1 VCAHLFPH
9 FRSTLI
15 SSLFTPISMSQS
27 RSFVSL
33 SDTSSFETIN
43 ALGGTLTYIIT
54 LPEPTYQPDVA
65 SSYLPRPLQSQIEAS
80 TTERLL
86 GSAHRQETWSL
97 ETQYDEVHLTSWR
110 YPYAVRGSMEEKLWS
125 FTYTLPEGCRRL
137 RVNDLMRSSRGKI
150 LGRYLG
156 IEGLHG
162 EHLIL
167 HLLVVEKV
175 RYVDTNQIRCVLWK
189 SRSRPFSPLDSP
201 PPSLPHSPYLAS
213 RLPAML
219 SELPPGHLPPTFFL
233 SRAVCHVD
241 SLSRHIT
248 SP

>member
-1 VCAHLFPH
+1 
-9 FRSTLI
+9 
-15 SSLFTPISMSQS
+15 MSQS

-43 ALGGTLTYIIT
+43 ALGDTLTYIVT

-65 SSYLPRPLQSQIEAS
+65 SSYPPRPLRSQIEAS

-86 GSAHRQETWSL
+86 GSARRQETWSL
-97 ETQYDEVHLTSWR
+97 ETRYDEVHLTSWR

-125 FTYTLPEGCRRL
+125 FTYTPPEGCRRL

-167 HLLVVEKV
+167 RLLVVEKV
-175 RYVDTNQIRCVLWK
+175 RYVDTNHVRRVLKVIGVRAPPYTVVDTPRLGSIRRFNEELSWSGDLMYNPASICSWISTWPCFRLW
-189 SRSRPFSPLDSP
+189 
-201 PPSLPHSPYLAS
+201 
-213 RLPAML
+213 
-219 SELPPGHLPPTFFL
+219 
-233 SRAVCHVD
+233 
-241 SLSRHIT
+241 
-248 SP
+248 